1 MHFALRKNSTN
12 NGKVADGVISTPKKS
27 FLQNNRKLEL
37 DREVMFIFIVVYQL
51 KTKVPQIGSYNFLEC
66 ITANYHH
73 HSCHC
78 HCYLWWF
85 TLLSPGLWS
94 IYQQFEEFWSK
105 VMWLD
110 WEVRRILLISVSY
123 HWILVYISWFV
134 SSGLIHVSDPVSPGV
149 GWDSSFYWI
158 PCMRQQFFYIYK
170 WCQALI

>member
-37 DREVMFIFIVVYQL
+37 DREVMFIFVVVYQL

-85 TLLSPGLWS
+85 TLLSPGL
-94 IYQQFEEFWSK
+94 
-105 VMWLD
+105 
-110 WEVRRILLISVSY
+110 
-123 HWILVYISWFV
+123 
-134 SSGLIHVSDPVSPGV
+134 
-149 GWDSSFYWI
+149 
-158 PCMRQQFFYIYK
+158 
-170 WCQALI
+170 